1 MKLKLVFLVFFFQ
14 HFLMAQVP
22 MIQGHRGCRGL
33 FPENSLPAFAH
44 ALKIGVRVLEMDV
57 CISSDGQVV
66 VSHEPVMNALYT
78 TKPDGNP
85 VLKSEEAFYNLY
97 QMPYSEIKKFDV
109 GLRGNGLFPEQA
121 KMAAYK
127 PLLAEVL
134 ALGEAFR
141 EKTGEAVYYNIEIKS
156 DPKAYGLSQPPVDA
170 FSKLVWAQIQPQV
183 KPAYVML
190 QSFDFAVLKFWHA
203 AMLRGEFPE
212 VALSALVTRKSPEAV
227 VRDLG
232 FVPAIYSS
240 NFSDVSKSVV
250 DQAHELGMKVIP
262 WTANEMKQMQALI
275 DMGVDGVITDYPNRA
290 PKIP

>member
-85 VLKSEEAFYNLY
+85 VLKSEEASFNLY

-109 GLRGNGLFPEQA
+109 GMRGNSLFLEQV
-121 KMAAYK
+121 KMAAHK
-127 PLLAEVL
+127 PL
-134 ALGEAFR
+134 
-141 EKTGEAVYYNIEIKS
+141 
-156 DPKAYGLSQPPVDA
+156 
-170 FSKLVWAQIQPQV
+170 
-183 KPAYVML
+183 
-190 QSFDFAVLKFWHA
+190 
-203 AMLRGEFPE
+203 
-212 VALSALVTRKSPEAV
+212 
-227 VRDLG
+227 
-232 FVPAIYSS
+232 
-240 NFSDVSKSVV
+240 
-250 DQAHELGMKVIP
+250 
-262 WTANEMKQMQALI
+262 
-275 DMGVDGVITDYPNRA
+275 
-290 PKIP
+290 